1 MSLIPADHAT
11 QGWPGWLRRALL
23 CALALALVAGCLS
36 LLAFA
41 IASWSPPVRPPAR
54 NPFGAALPREALPS
68 TTGIG
73 AVLIAWQSSFYREL
87 TATLKAI
94 AQVPAAIWGLLGLS
108 FGYGVFHA
116 AGYIPFIANTIENP
130 KRQGEV
136 LRSMSEH
143 DIAGLIICPARGTRP
158 SDIETMAQ
166 LGVPVVLAMR
176 RLAGPRYS
184 SVTPDNLRG
193 ARRATEHLL
202 ALGHRRIAFFGGYSD
217 MIAQNDRCGGYQAA
231 LVAAGIAVDPMLVIE
246 GPPNRECGQNAIGH
260 VLDMAVPPTA
270 ALCFNDVVAFGVLT
284 GLERRGLAAGR
295 DFALVGFDDVA
306 EARHTNPPL
315 TTVHVDTGALGER
328 AAHQVLRMIHGDA
341 RPEEFVSDVDL
352 VVRASCGA
360 ATGRLQ

>member
-1 MSLIPADHAT
+1 MSSRETPQGAARVTMIDIARHAGVSKST
-11 QGWPGWLRRALL
+11 VSLVLQGSPLVKAETREKVVAAIEALGYVYNRGAANLRGQRSNIVGMVIND
-23 CALALALVAGCLS
+23 LA
-36 LLAFA
+36 
-41 IASWSPPVRPPAR
+41 
-54 NPFGAALPREALPS
+54 NPFFAELAV
-68 TTGIG
+68 GIE
-73 AVLIAWQSSFYREL
+73 R
-87 TATLKAI
+87 
-94 AQVPAAIWGLLGLS
+94 
-108 FGYGVFHA
+108 VFHA

-284 GLERRGLAAGR
+284 GLERRGLASGR

>member
-1 MSLIPADHAT
+1 MNTRETPQGAARVTMIDIARHAGVSKSTVSLVL
-11 QGWPGWLRRALL
+11 QGSPLVKAETREKVVAAIEALGYVYNRGAANLRGQRSNIVGMVIND
-23 CALALALVAGCLS
+23 LA
-36 LLAFA
+36 
-41 IASWSPPVRPPAR
+41 
-54 NPFGAALPREALPS
+54 NPFFAELAV
-68 TTGIG
+68 GIE
-73 AVLIAWQSSFYREL
+73 R
-87 TATLKAI
+87 
-94 AQVPAAIWGLLGLS
+94 
-108 FGYGVFHA
+108 VFHA

-360 ATGRLQ
+360 ATGREA

>member
-1 MSLIPADHAT
+1 MNTRETPAGAARVTMIDIARHAGVSKSTVSLVL
-11 QGWPGWLRRALL
+11 QGSPLVKAETREKVVAAIEALGYVYNRGAANLRGQRSNIVGMVIND
-23 CALALALVAGCLS
+23 LA
-36 LLAFA
+36 
-41 IASWSPPVRPPAR
+41 
-54 NPFGAALPREALPS
+54 NPFFAELAV
-68 TTGIG
+68 GIE
-73 AVLIAWQSSFYREL
+73 R
-87 TATLKAI
+87 
-94 AQVPAAIWGLLGLS
+94 
-108 FGYGVFHA
+108 VFHA

-231 LVAAGIAVDPMLVIE
+231 LVAAGLAVDPMLIIE

-360 ATGRLQ
+360 ATGREA

>member
-1 MSLIPADHAT
+1 MNTRETPQGAARVTMIDIARHAGVSKSTVSLVL
-11 QGWPGWLRRALL
+11 QGSPLVKAETREKVVAAIEALGYVYNRGAANLRGQRSNIVGMVIND
-23 CALALALVAGCLS
+23 LA
-36 LLAFA
+36 
-41 IASWSPPVRPPAR
+41 
-54 NPFGAALPREALPS
+54 NPFFAELAV
-68 TTGIG
+68 GIE
-73 AVLIAWQSSFYREL
+73 R
-87 TATLKAI
+87 
-94 AQVPAAIWGLLGLS
+94 
-108 FGYGVFHA
+108 VFHA

-231 LVAAGIAVDPMLVIE
+231 LVAAGIAVDPMLIIE

-360 ATGRLQ
+360 ATGREA

>member
-1 MSLIPADHAT
+1 MNTRETPQGAARVTMIDIARHAGVSKSTVSLVL
-11 QGWPGWLRRALL
+11 QGSPLVKAETREKVVAAIEALGYVYNRGAANLRGQRSNIVGMVIND
-23 CALALALVAGCLS
+23 LA
-36 LLAFA
+36 
-41 IASWSPPVRPPAR
+41 
-54 NPFGAALPREALPS
+54 NPFFAELAV
-68 TTGIG
+68 GIE
-73 AVLIAWQSSFYREL
+73 R
-87 TATLKAI
+87 
-94 AQVPAAIWGLLGLS
+94 
-108 FGYGVFHA
+108 VFHA

-231 LVAAGIAVDPMLVIE
+231 LVAAGIAVDPMLIIE

-284 GLERRGLAAGR
+284 GLERRGLSAGR

-360 ATGRLQ
+360 ATGREA

>member
-1 MSLIPADHAT
+1 MNTRETPQGAARVTMIDIARHSGVSKSTVSLVL
-11 QGWPGWLRRALL
+11 QGSPLVKAETREKVVAAIEALGYVYNRGAANLRGQRSNIVGMVIND
-23 CALALALVAGCLS
+23 LA
-36 LLAFA
+36 
-41 IASWSPPVRPPAR
+41 
-54 NPFGAALPREALPS
+54 NPFFAELAV
-68 TTGIG
+68 GIE
-73 AVLIAWQSSFYREL
+73 R
-87 TATLKAI
+87 
-94 AQVPAAIWGLLGLS
+94 
-108 FGYGVFHA
+108 VFHA

-231 LVAAGIAVDPMLVIE
+231 LVAAGIAVDPMLIIE

-360 ATGRLQ
+360 ATGREA

>member
-1 MSLIPADHAT
+1 MNTRETPQGAARVTMIDIARHAGVSKSTVSLVL
-11 QGWPGWLRRALL
+11 QGSPLVKAETREKVVAAIEALGYVYNRGAANLRGQRSNIVGMVIND
-23 CALALALVAGCLS
+23 LA
-36 LLAFA
+36 
-41 IASWSPPVRPPAR
+41 
-54 NPFGAALPREALPS
+54 NPFFAELAV
-68 TTGIG
+68 GIE
-73 AVLIAWQSSFYREL
+73 R
-87 TATLKAI
+87 
-94 AQVPAAIWGLLGLS
+94 
-108 FGYGVFHA
+108 VFHA

-158 SDIETMAQ
+158 SDIETIAQ

-231 LVAAGIAVDPMLVIE
+231 LAAAGLPVDPMLVIE

-360 ATGRLQ
+360 ATGREA

>member
-1 MSLIPADHAT
+1 MNARETPASASRVTMIDIARHAGVSKSTVSLVLQASPLVKAETRDKVNAAIEALGYVYNRGAAN
-11 QGWPGWLRRALL
+11 LRGSRSNIVGMVIND
-23 CALALALVAGCLS
+23 LA
-36 LLAFA
+36 
-41 IASWSPPVRPPAR
+41 
-54 NPFGAALPREALPS
+54 NPFFAELAV
-68 TTGIG
+68 GIE
-73 AVLIAWQSSFYREL
+73 R
-87 TATLKAI
+87 
-94 AQVPAAIWGLLGLS
+94 
-108 FGYGVFHA
+108 VFHA
-116 AGYIPFIANTIENP
+116 AGYIPFIANTIENA
-130 KRQGEV
+130 KRQSEV

-158 SDIETMAQ
+158 ADIEALAQ
-166 LGVPVVLAMR
+166 IGVPTVLAMR
-176 RLAGPRYS
+176 RLAGPKFS

-193 ARRATEHLL
+193 ARRATEHLI

-231 LVAAGIAVDPMLVIE
+231 LAAADIPFDRSLVIE
-246 GPPNRECGQNAIGH
+246 GPPNRDCGLNAIGH
-260 VLDMAVPPTA
+260 VLDMAEPATA
-270 ALCFNDVVAFGVLT
+270 ALCFNDVVAFGVLS

-328 AAHQVLRMIHGDA
+328 AAHQVLRMIHGDT

-360 ATGRLQ
+360 TSGREA